1 MHTVSRTY
9 PPASICFS
17 GLAPAPGPGSV
28 LRGFVLPHL
37 STPRAL
43 WCLWTCQTFPG
54 KRAKAQGHVGWC
66 FLGRLLLNEG
76 NCRLSSL
83 SLSTRSEGSAG
94 SGRAPCHGAGAA
106 RPWGLE
112 PFGKE
117 ATGKGTTVK
126 S

>member
-17 GLAPAPGPGSV
+17 GLATAPGPGSV

-83 SLSTRSEGSAG
+83 SLSTWPEGSAG
-94 SGRAPCHGAGAA
+94 SRRTPCHGAGAA